1 MKRLWWSFAA
11 VLVFSFAVL
20 GWIGTRIYQE
30 KPPIPTSVITT
41 GGEIV
46 IPSGLVEKGQNV
58 WQSMGGMQV
67 GSIWGHGSY
76 VAPDWT
82 ADWLHRELVFVLN
95 RWAQNEH
102 HKPYDQLDAEHKAAL
117 QGRLTALYK
126 ANTYN
131 PQTGVI
137 TIDPVRAD
145 AFRENTAHY
154 TALFRDGK
162 PEYAIPSGAVPDSD
176 RAHALASFVWWTAW
190 STSTNRP
197 NDDVT
202 YTGNWPH
209 EPLIGNRPTGESV
222 IWTGVSIIM
231 LLGGISAMIWWF
243 ASKKDE
249 GEPASAPESDPLG
262 NWRATASQLGTLK
275 YFWVVAALIL
285 VQILVGVITAHYGV
299 EGDGFYGIKLS
310 DILPYSVTRT
320 WHVQLGIF
328 WIATAWLAA
337 GLFIGPLV
345 SGKEPKFQSLLVN
358 VLFGALLLIVA
369 GSLTG
374 EWMSIMNRMTDSQS
388 FYWGHQG

>member
-30 KPPIPTSVITT
+30 KPPIPSAVLTT
-41 GGEIV
+41 GGDQV
-46 IPSGLVEKGQNV
+46 IPAGLIEKGQNV

-102 HKPYDQLDAEHKAAL
+102 QKPYDQLDAERKAAL
-117 QGRLTALYK
+117 QGRLTSMYK
-126 ANTYN
+126 TNSYDPA
-131 PQTGVI
+131 TGVI
-137 TIDPVRAD
+137 AIDPVRAEAYRD
-145 AFRENTAHY
+145 NVAYY

-162 PEYAIPSGAVPDSD
+162 PEYAIPSGAVPDPE
-176 RAHALASFVWWTAW
+176 RASALASFVWWTAW

-197 NDDVT
+197 NDDIT

-231 LLGGISAMIWWF
+231 LLGGISAMIWWY
-243 ASKKDE
+243 ASQKQE
-249 GEPASAPESDPLG
+249 GEPASAPETDPLG
-262 NWRATASQLGTLK
+262 NWRATASQIGRRAHPGTDHCRRHHRALRRRRRRLL
-275 YFWVVAALIL
+275 WHQTLRNPALLCHSHLARPTRHLLDRHRMARCRPLHRTPGQRQGAQVPEPAGQRPVRRPAADR
-285 VQILVGVITAHYGV
+285 G
-299 EGDGFYGIKLS
+299 
-310 DILPYSVTRT
+310 
-320 WHVQLGIF
+320 
-328 WIATAWLAA
+328 WLAHRRVDEHHEQA
-337 GLFIGPLV
+337 DGLAVVLLGPPRL
-345 SGKEPKFQSLLVN
+345 
-358 VLFGALLLIVA
+358 
-369 GSLTG
+369 
-374 EWMSIMNRMTDSQS
+374 
-388 FYWGHQG
+388 